1 MSEQSGFSKRVRAF
15 GFAFRGLGRM
25 FKTEVHA
32 RVHLAA
38 AIIVIA
44 TGLVVGLS
52 RIEWSI
58 LVLTIALVIALE
70 AVNTSVEAICDTV
83 SEEHHPLIEI
93 AKDVAAG
100 AVLVAALVAV
110 AVAVLIFGPHLF

>member
-1 MSEQSGFSKRVRAF
+1 MTEQSGLSKRVRAF

-32 RVHLAA
+32 RIHLAA
-38 AIIVIA
+38 AIIIVA
-44 TGLVVGLS
+44 AGLVVGLT
-52 RIEWSI
+52 RIEWSV

-70 AVNTSVEAICDTV
+70 AVNTSIEALSNAV
-83 SEEHHPLIEI
+83 SEEHHPLIEV

-100 AVLVAALVAV
+100 AVLIAALAAV
-110 AVAVLIFGPHLF
+110 VIAGLIFGPHLI